1 MSETQRKALYTAA
14 AAILAA
20 LGAFGIVDSAQTE
33 QVLGIVSGALTLAMA
48 VVPVIA
54 HRKVGAAGV
63 DALAATSAADPGM
76 NPPADGVDESDPG
89 MNPPADDEPEDE
101 PRHAEVI
108 PDGEGV
114 ATNQS

>member
-1 MSETQRKALYTAA
+1 VSETQRKALYAAA

-54 HRKVGAAGV
+54 HRKVGLAGIAGGSVDAAPPDEADDSVDGIDLSDP
-63 DALAATSAADPGM
+63 DALAAT
-76 NPPADGVDESDPG
+76 
-89 MNPPADDEPEDE
+89 E

-114 ATNQS
+114 ATN

>member
-1 MSETQRKALYTAA
+1 VSETQRKALYAAA

-48 VVPVIA
+48 VVPVLA
-54 HRKVGAAGV
+54 HRKVGVAGV
-63 DALAATSAADPGM
+63 GGGGASTDSVEPLDDPGL
-76 NPPADGVDESDPG
+76 PGDEVPIDH
-89 MNPPADDEPEDE
+89 ADDVPEHAAEEPS
-101 PRHAEVI
+101 VI

-114 ATNQS
+114 ATN

>member
-1 MSETQRKALYTAA
+1 VTETQRKALYAAA

-48 VVPVIA
+48 VVPVLA
-54 HRKVGAAGV
+54 HRKVGVAGV
-63 DALAATSAADPGM
+63 GGGGASTDSVEPLDDPGL
-76 NPPADGVDESDPG
+76 PGDEVPVDHSDDVPEH
-89 MNPPADDEPEDE
+89 AAEEPS
-101 PRHAEVI
+101 VI

-114 ATNQS
+114 DTNQS

>member
-1 MSETQRKALYTAA
+1 MTETQRKALYAAA

-48 VVPVIA
+48 VVPVLA
-54 HRKVGAAGV
+54 HRKVGVAGV
-63 DALAATSAADPGM
+63 GGGTAASEPVEHDDPGL
-76 NPPADGVDESDPG
+76 PDDTVPVDHSDDIPEH
-89 MNPPADDEPEDE
+89 AAEEPS
-101 PRHAEVI
+101 VI

-114 ATNQS
+114 ATN